1 MRSPLVLY
9 FKYQT
14 DSEICIE
21 LSNNKTDPPVVQISK
36 QIDKIEYKIK
46 EQKVIFLKI
55 NTKKAITI

>member
-46 EQKVIFLKI
+46 E
-55 NTKKAITI
+55 